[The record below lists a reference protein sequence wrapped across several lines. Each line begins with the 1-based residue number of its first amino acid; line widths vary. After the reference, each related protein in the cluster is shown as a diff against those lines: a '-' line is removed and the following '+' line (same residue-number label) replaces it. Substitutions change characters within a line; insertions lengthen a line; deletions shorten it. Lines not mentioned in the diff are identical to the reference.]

1 MQLHIGM
8 TSVDLVHE
16 NGSLLAKLEDLCA
29 CFGLTDPEY
38 RELETHMPKARPCR
52 QGYVPL
58 GAFLAAMSHFMQDD
72 FNAAMTEQRTREQL
86 RELELRTHNYIFLLG
101 ALGHD
106 LLGSP
111 LGSMDGESGSGD
123 SLDMEQVTERR
134 KRMAA
139 DASLKRMKGE
149 LTMVC
154 QRMRYMGDLGLAVA
168 DLLED
173 LPKRGQDTANELY
186 GTAMNLLDLMHTSCW
201 EYTQW
206 FGRYSACF
214 IHLDKLAGNRPDSQ
228 QGNGADACGQSPAD
242 EPATNRNQQNHP

>member
-1 MQLHIGM
+1 
-8 TSVDLVHE
+8 
-16 NGSLLAKLEDLCA
+16 
-29 CFGLTDPEY
+29 
-38 RELETHMPKARPCR
+38 
-52 QGYVPL
+52 
-58 GAFLAAMSHFMQDD
+58 
-72 FNAAMTEQRTREQL
+72 
-86 RELELRTHNYIFLLG
+86 
-101 ALGHD
+101 
-106 LLGSP
+106 
-111 LGSMDGESGSGD
+111 
-123 SLDMEQVTERR
+123 
-134 KRMAA
+134 MAA

-242 EPATNRNQQNHP
+242 EPATSKTTHNTTPTH

>member
-58 GAFLAAMSHFMQDD
+58 GVFLAAMSHFMQDN

-123 SLDMEQVTERR
+123 SLDMKQVTERR
-134 KRMAA
+134 KKMAA
-139 DASLKRMKGE
+139 EASLKHWK
-149 LTMVC
+149 
-154 QRMRYMGDLGLAVA
+154 
-168 DLLED
+168 
-173 LPKRGQDTANELY
+173 
-186 GTAMNLLDLMHTSCW
+186 S
-201 EYTQW
+201 
-206 FGRYSACF
+206 
-214 IHLDKLAGNRPDSQ
+214 
-228 QGNGADACGQSPAD
+228 
-242 EPATNRNQQNHP
+242 

>member
-1 MQLHIGM
+1 MQLHIGI

-16 NGSLLAKLEDLCA
+16 NGSLLAKREDLCA

-58 GAFLAAMSHFMQDD
+58 GVFLAAMSHFMQDD
-72 FNAAMTEQRTREQL
+72 FNAAMTEERTREQL

-111 LGSMDGESGSGD
+111 LGSGDFGDAD
-123 SLDMEQVTERR
+123 SLDMQQVTERR
-134 KRMAA
+134 KKMAA
-139 DASLKRMKGE
+139 DASLKHMKGE
-149 LTMVC
+149 LMIVS
-154 QRMRYMGDLGLAVA
+154 QRMRHMADLGLAVA

-173 LPKRGQDTANELY
+173 LPKRGQDTAHELY
-186 GTAMNLLDLMHTSCW
+186 CTAVNLLDLMHTSCW

-206 FGRYSACF
+206 FGRYSSCF
-214 IHLDKLAGNRPDSQ
+214 IHLDEVAKKQPD
-228 QGNGADACGQSPAD
+228 NGADAPGHPAAD
-242 EPATNRNQQNHP
+242 DATGNTDNQQHHP